1 MNPIGRVTDTQS
13 LLEVRLLVASIQGQI
28 GFQGQCLPLWEFAL
42 QAVWAQTVTTLLLK
56 LQTYP
61 WIKSPLHF
69 YGTSGLLPLTN
80 LFLNHFLT
88 LITRTLTLYR
98 QHCFTPLIVKI
109 LLMPLTGSDNP
120 LLCHYFCYYLKWV
133 YDNEIFTIGDTLT
146 YSYGGLGEEIKDLQS
161 LRAVRGQG
169 L

>member
-1 MNPIGRVTDTQS
+1 
-13 LLEVRLLVASIQGQI
+13 
-28 GFQGQCLPLWEFAL
+28 
-42 QAVWAQTVTTLLLK
+42 
-56 LQTYP
+56 
-61 WIKSPLHF
+61 
-69 YGTSGLLPLTN
+69 
-80 LFLNHFLT
+80 
-88 LITRTLTLYR
+88 
-98 QHCFTPLIVKI
+98 
-109 LLMPLTGSDNP
+109 MPLTGPDNP